1 MWKISLITKAIN
13 IIYPPICGICGRTAN
28 NGLCNK
34 CEMMLSQKMMFGIDD
49 YSLDCN
55 KYFNK
60 HIYIFSYK
68 GIIRKLLLNY
78 KFSEKPYLYEIF
90 VKILKKNEKKC
101 LFLKNYDIIIP
112 VPISKK
118 RKKQRGYNQ
127 SSLFARKIS
136 NFLKI
141 EYQENYLVKIKDN
154 KVQSLL
160 KKEDRMNNVK
170 NVYSICDSEKIINK
184 KILLVD
190 DIYTTGNTVNECSR
204 MLIESGACEVGIL
217 TIAKD

>member
-1 MWKISLITKAIN
+1 M
-13 IIYPPICGICGRTAN
+13 
-28 NGLCNK
+28 
-34 CEMMLSQKMMFGIDD
+34 
-49 YSLDCN
+49 
-55 KYFNK
+55 
-60 HIYIFSYK
+60 
-68 GIIRKLLLNY
+68 
-78 KFSEKPYLYEIF
+78 
-90 VKILKKNEKKC
+90 
-101 LFLKNYDIIIP
+101 
-112 VPISKK
+112 
-118 RKKQRGYNQ
+118 
-127 SSLFARKIS
+127 
-136 NFLKI
+136 
-141 EYQENYLVKIKDN
+141 KIKDN